1 MQGVILT
8 KEVAFRRMRVMMLT
22 QHQPSFAV
30 LQNTAAAAQPRSF
43 GAGDNLIVRED
54 A

>member
-30 LQNTAAAAQPRSF
+30 LQNAATAAQPRGF